1 MSTCLTATFQT
12 SSAYALLVLQQY
24 FESPGCACSY
34 SGGRTKDA
42 FLEFIDNKLTED
54 SGFARVG
61 VLDELAA
68 KFTSATDTSD
78 LIKQAQ
84 DLAASLTDDA
94 KVNGDVYLK
103 SMQKAASKASLLDP
117 GWLGVEAMK

>member
-1 MSTCLTATFQT
+1 MRSWSPSTRF
-12 SSAYALLVLQQY
+12 SSSPAGTLLFPWQY
-24 FESPGCACSY
+24 FERSRCACSY

-42 FLEFIDNKLTED
+42 FLEFIDKKLTED
-54 SGFARVG
+54 SGFARVEI
-61 VLDELAA
+61 LDELAA

-84 DLAASLTDDA
+84 DLAASLTDEA

-103 SMQKAASKASLLDP
+103 SMQKAASKVSLLVP
-117 GWLGVEAMK
+117 GWLCV